1 MFRQGIAFEMDRT
14 RAHRVIACSD
24 IGRVGDGGVCHA
36 LLEGV
41 PAVVI
46 EPALLRGKHNGEP
59 PPTDLEAPPRWA
71 VVVGNTGDLLLA
83 IGADRIEMFA
93 SQEQEVCPL
102 DLGLIHGELTA

>member
-1 MFRQGIAFEMDRT
+1 MDRA

-24 IGRVGDGGVCHA
+24 AGRVGDGGVRQA

-46 EPALLRGKHNGEP
+46 EPALLSHKHNDNP
-59 PPTDLEAPPRWA
+59 PPIGLDLPPRWA
-71 VVVGNTGDLLLA
+71 VVVGNSGDLLLA

-93 SQEQEVCPL
+93 SQAQEVFSL